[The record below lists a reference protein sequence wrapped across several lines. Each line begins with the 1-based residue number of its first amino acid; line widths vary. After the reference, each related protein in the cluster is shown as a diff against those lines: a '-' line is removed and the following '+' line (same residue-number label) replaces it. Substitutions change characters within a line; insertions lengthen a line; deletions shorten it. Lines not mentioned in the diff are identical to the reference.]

1 LFHKGRCGFYN
12 MLPASAQCGQ
22 ESHLA
27 GKSRGRHAQLIEEA
41 VITREEVVAL
51 LFNVSDMAASLAR
64 IERLLEEDDGE
75 EDDTG

>member
-1 LFHKGRCGFYN
+1 
-12 MLPASAQCGQ
+12 MLPASARSGQ
-22 ESHLA
+22 KSHLA

-51 LFNVSDMAASLAR
+51 LFNVSDIAASLAR